1 MQQECCDSFVGLKEF
16 LDPRLFKALC
26 DPTRLAILA
35 GLAEAAGPRAVSQIA
50 AGRPVDVSV
59 VSRHLGVLRDAG
71 VVEATRRGK
80 EVLYQV
86 RYQGLSRSLR
96 ACADAIDRCCPPVA
110 PDKENQDVP
119 ADQDA

>member
-1 MQQECCDSFVGLKEF
+1 MRQDACGEFAGLRAF

-35 GLAEAAGPRAVSQIA
+35 DLAEAAGPRAVGQLA
-50 AGRPVDVSV
+50 ASRPVDVSV

-80 EVLYQV
+80 EVLYRV

-96 ACADAIDRCCPPVA
+96 AVADAIDRCCPPGA
-110 PDKENQDVP
+110 PEKEDHDVP